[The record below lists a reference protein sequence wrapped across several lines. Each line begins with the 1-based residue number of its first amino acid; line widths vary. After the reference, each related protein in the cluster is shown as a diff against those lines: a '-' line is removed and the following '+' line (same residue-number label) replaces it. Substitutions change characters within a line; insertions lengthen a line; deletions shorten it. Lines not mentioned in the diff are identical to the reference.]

1 MGTFLLYYTDAC
13 LPGKE
18 ADRKGGEVLWLQ
30 PTFTLSPAQ
39 APPAGV
45 DLLEGLQNGLC
56 IGKVLAGRGEDA
68 PSVSLDG
75 LGTELF
81 ISVWVAR
88 FADVHVI
95 PATQY
100 AESGGSLVARS
111 LKPAG

>member
-1 MGTFLLYYTDAC
+1 MGTFLLYYTDVC

-30 PTFTLSPAQ
+30 PTFALSPVQ

-56 IGKVLAGRGEDA
+56 IGKVLSGRGEDA

-75 LGTELF
+75 LGKELL
-81 ISVWVAR
+81 IIVWAAR
-88 FADVHVI
+88 FADVRVI

-100 AESGGSLVARS
+100 AEGGGSLVARS